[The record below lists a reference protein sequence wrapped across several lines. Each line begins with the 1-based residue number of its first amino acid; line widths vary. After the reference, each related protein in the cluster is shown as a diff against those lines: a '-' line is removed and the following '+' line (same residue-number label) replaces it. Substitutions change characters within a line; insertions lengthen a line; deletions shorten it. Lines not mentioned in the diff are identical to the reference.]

1 VAYESV
7 NPNTGKSLKK
17 YETLNNEQLQAK
29 IAAATACFE
38 TWKKTSYAHRAK
50 IVTKA
55 AQLLRENVDRFAIHS
70 TTEMGKLIN
79 ESRGEVKYSADILVI
94 VFDDADLDKAIL
106 WAVWDRM
113 SSGHRHDVHQ

>member
-1 VAYESV
+1 MAYESV